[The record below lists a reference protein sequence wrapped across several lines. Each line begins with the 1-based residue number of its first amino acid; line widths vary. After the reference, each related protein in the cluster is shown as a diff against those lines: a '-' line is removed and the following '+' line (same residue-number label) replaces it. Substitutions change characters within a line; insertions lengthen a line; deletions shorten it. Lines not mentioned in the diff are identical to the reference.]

1 MTDASAIQID
11 GAPVETDERSL
22 DEKLAE
28 LERLLQPMGRVL
40 IGYSG
45 GVDSAMLVVAAH
57 RVLGEQAIAVTAD
70 SESYAEGE
78 LELATD
84 IVRRY
89 GIRHEVVRTREL
101 DNPDYASN
109 PVNRCYYCKSEL
121 FTHMGKLAEELGVD
135 FLLFGHNLDDTGD
148 YRPGA
153 MAARD
158 FGVRAP
164 LQEAGLTKADVRAL
178 AKRWDVPVWD
188 RPAMAC
194 LSSRFPYGTPVTS
207 DGLRRVDRAEKLV
220 RAEGFGS
227 HIRVR
232 HHGDVARIELPGDDL
247 TRLLTDA
254 PRRARI
260 AAGLLELGYARV
272 TADLRGFRSGSLNEV
287 LREDGGPADE
297 TPPDAALRLAA
308 QAAGL
313 GACETGEALQV
324 HWLRLRAEAAAA
336 LADDGTRQALVTA
349 GEAAGARYIGLD
361 LQALE

>member
-1 MTDASAIQID
+1 
-11 GAPVETDERSL
+11 
-22 DEKLAE
+22 
-28 LERLLQPMGRVL
+28 
-40 IGYSG
+40 
-45 GVDSAMLVVAAH
+45 MLVVAAN
-57 RVLGEQAIAVTAD
+57 RVLGDDAIAVTAD

-84 IVRRY
+84 VVRRF

-109 PVNRCYYCKSEL
+109 PINRCYFCKSEL
-121 FTHMGKLAEELGVD
+121 FTHMGQLAEELQVD
-135 FLLFGHNLDDTGD
+135 NLLFGHNLDDTGD

-164 LQEAGLTKADVRAL
+164 LQEAGLTKDDVREL
-178 AKRWDVPVWD
+178 AKRWEIPVWD

-207 DGLRRVDRAEKLV
+207 QGLRRIDAAEKLV

-232 HHGDVARIELPGDDL
+232 HHDDVARIELPGDDL
-247 TRLLTDA
+247 TRLLAD
-254 PRRARI
+254 PSLCLRLN
-260 AAGLLELGYARV
+260 AGLLALGYARA

-287 LREDGGPADE
+287 LRKEAPRGDD
-297 TPPDAALRLAA
+297 PPRAVAEAVTDLD
-308 QAAGL
+308 L
-313 GACETGEALQV
+313 GRCETGEDRQILWLQV
-324 HWLRLRAEAAAA
+324 AGEAATQLSEESPRRRVVA
-336 LADDGTRQALVTA
+336 A
-349 GEAAGARYIGLD
+349 GEAAGARYIALD
-361 LQALE
+361 LAPLS